1 ALARPQDS
9 QRGNGGGHDE
19 GGGGDRQHRHAE
31 HHEQAPP
38 DAINPGA
45 HQGLAEDAGGAVH
58 ALDEADVGLVA
69 SEPMDV
75 QRQQDEAVQAP
86 EEEEIGQHGPHERL
100 ADQDVEGR
108 LTSSVPIDTA
118 LALEGHPDDGAIRL
132 TVLQDGQTLASGAI
146 LALAPGERE
155 ATAAWASADEGWP
168 LPMSELCLACGRLN
182 PLGLRA

>member
-1 ALARPQDS
+1 AVLAQDGRCCLVAPVADTS
-9 QRGNGGGHDE
+9 WPSVVRGG
-19 GGGGDRQHRHAE
+19 
-31 HHEQAPP
+31 
-38 DAINPGA
+38 
-45 HQGLAEDAGGAVH
+45 
-58 ALDEADVGLVA
+58 GLVA
-69 SEPMDV
+69 LFV
-75 QRQQDEAVQAP
+75 AAAVALG
-86 EEEEIGQHGPHERL
+86 EIAAHRIL
-100 ADQDVEGR
+100 EGR

-182 PLGLRA
+182 